1 VITELAL
8 FGGIREIGAQLRA
21 RTFSAVELTELALRR
36 LETIGSKLGA
46 VVTLTRERAMS
57 EAHRANQELLSGKDR
72 GPLHGIPYGLKDLV
86 AAKGAPTSWG
96 ALPLREQVID
106 ADATVTK
113 RLEQAGAV
121 LVAKLALVELAG
133 GMGYNNP
140 DASFTGPGRTPWNP
154 DYWSGG
160 SSSGSAA
167 AVAAGLV
174 AFAIGSET
182 SGSILTPSAFC
193 GVTGLR
199 PSYGLVSRHGAMALA
214 WTLDKLG
221 PLARSASDCALVLA
235 AIAGPDPEDAT
246 TSGDTFRYKAPAGK
260 PARRFRLGV
269 LRNAAL
275 EADADVEAGFKQAV
289 AALHELADV
298 ETDVAFPDRPYGDAV
313 RLIVSAEGAAAL
325 RELVESGK
333 VKQLQDRADR
343 ARGFARLMTPA
354 VDYIDAMRARVAM
367 RAELDALASRYDA
380 LVAPTRTKLAPRIG
394 EDFDAPTPGSPSQ
407 PEPKPGATHPPATI
421 PAGNLAG
428 LPALALPMGFGKDGL
443 PVSLQLLGRAF
454 SESTLVTIGDAYQQM
469 TDFHRGRPP
478 A

>member
-1 VITELAL
+1 
-8 FGGIREIGAQLRA
+8 
-21 RTFSAVELTELALRR
+21 
-36 LETIGSKLGA
+36 
-46 VVTLTRERAMS
+46 
-57 EAHRANQELLSGKDR
+57 
-72 GPLHGIPYGLKDLV
+72 
-86 AAKGAPTSWG
+86 
-96 ALPLREQVID
+96 
-106 ADATVTK
+106 
-113 RLEQAGAV
+113 
-121 LVAKLALVELAG
+121 
-133 GMGYNNP
+133 
-140 DASFTGPGRTPWNP
+140 
-154 DYWSGG
+154 
-160 SSSGSAA
+160 
-167 AVAAGLV
+167 VAAGLV

-246 TSGDTFRYKAPAGK
+246 TSGDSFRYKAPAGK

-269 LRNAAL
+269 LKNATL

-298 ETDVAFPDRPYGDAV
+298 ETDVAFPERPYGDAV

-343 ARGFARLMTPA
+343 VRGFARLMTPA

-367 RAELDALASRYDA
+367 RAELDALVSRYDA

-407 PEPKPGATHPPATI
+407 PEPKPGAKHPPATI

-454 SESTLVTIGDAYQQM
+454 SESTLVAIGDAYQQM
-469 TDFHRGRPP
+469 TDFHRTKPP